1 MLVEADILHM
11 DIVISSNLIAAIV
24 KKYKKTEKQGDS
36 RIDYGCGLTKAD
48 LRYAGFAQWQSLGFV
63 TR

>member
-36 RIDYGCGLTKAD
+36 RIDYGCGSTKAD
-48 LRYAGFAQWQSLGFV
+48 LRYAGFAQW
-63 TR
+63 